1 MNLLPALQHPEWL
14 PALLAAWL
22 LLALGVAGA
31 GWRARLRAGRLGLA
45 GPARARFARDALLLA
60 ALLALGLALLGP
72 RIGTRSE
79 RLSTAGVDLVVLVDV
94 SRSMDARDLP
104 PSRLDRARQAAER
117 LLVGLE
123 PGDRAALAAFAGRGI
138 VLTPLTHDF
147 TALADLLPALDTNL
161 MRPAASRLGEGVRA
175 ALSGFDAG
183 SERPRVVVV
192 LSDGEDPDSV
202 SDLGLAE
209 ARRAG
214 ARVVAV
220 ALGTEAG
227 ATIEDQGLALRDR
240 RGRIV
245 TTRLDAARLARLAHA
260 TDGVLLRPDAL
271 GAVDVA
277 ALRAA
282 VRRDVPPPGDATGTI
297 ERRVPAVR
305 TLPLAIVA
313 LLLLAFEA
321 GAGARG
327 TARAPALNKL
337 ATALA
342 GAALVAAASAPAPG
356 GDDAAAASAPAR
368 GGDVAAAARAQ
379 DVLAMRDAHALL
391 ARGFALAEDEQWA
404 QAERAFLAAAL
415 AAREPRLAADAYH
428 DAGVAALRAGRLEAA
443 RDAFF
448 ESLALTPSPDIGADT
463 RFNLEWALRALAAEE
478 PPPAGAAEPSGE
490 ADEQQARPEPGASE
504 SRPRPDA
511 EPTRVAPRAPPP
523 PLSEEEAERWLARAG
538 DDPARALRG
547 HRDERPPASRA
558 SAW

>member
-22 LLALGVAGA
+22 LLALAVAGA

-79 RLSTAGVDLVVLVDV
+79 RLSTAGVDLIVLVDV

-104 PSRLDRARQAAER
+104 PSRLDRARQAGER
-117 LLVGLE
+117 LLAGLA
-123 PGDRAALAAFAGRGI
+123 PGDRAALAAFAGRGV

-147 TALADLLPALDTNL
+147 AALTDLLPALDTSL
-161 MRPAASRLGEGVRA
+161 MRPAASRLGEGMRA
-175 ALSGFDAG
+175 ALSAFDAG

-192 LSDGEDPDSV
+192 LSDGEDPDGKN
-202 SDLGLAE
+202 DLGLAE
-209 ARRAG
+209 TRRAG

-245 TTRLDAARLARLAHA
+245 TTRLDAARLASLAHA
-260 TDGVLLRPDAL
+260 TDGVLLRPDPL
-271 GAVDVA
+271 GAVGAA

-282 VRRDVPPPGDATGTI
+282 VRRDAPPPGDATGTI

-321 GAGARG
+321 GAGARSA
-327 TARAPALNKL
+327 ARGPASNQL

-342 GAALVAAASAPAPG
+342 AAALVVAASL
-356 GDDAAAASAPAR
+356 PAR
-368 GGDVAAAARAQ
+368 GGDDVAKARAQ
-379 DVLAMRDAHALL
+379 DELAMRDAHALL

-404 QAERAFLAAAL
+404 EAERAFLAAAL

-428 DAGVAALRAGRLEAA
+428 DAGVAALRARRLEAA

-448 ESLALTPSPDIGADT
+448 ESLAVTPSPDTGADMDTDMAADVPADT
-463 RFNLEWALRALAAEE
+463 RFNLEWTLRALAAQE
-478 PPPAGAAEPSGE
+478 PPPSGAAEPNSD
-490 ADEQQARPEPGASE
+490 ADETQARPDPDAAEPP
-504 SRPRPDA
+504 SRPNTNP
-511 EPTRVAPRAPPP
+511 PPVAPP
-523 PLSEEEAERWLARAG
+523 PLSDEEAERWLARAG
-538 DDPARALRG
+538 DDPARALGG
-547 HRDERPPASRA
+547 HRDEGPPASRV